1 MPNQPTDELYEK
13 ALTRLLTLIANAKPG
28 DSGEQ
33 LQALSV
39 AVNTLESARIVAR
52 SSAQMSDFATELVV
66 VDEDPNKLPN

>member
-1 MPNQPTDELYEK
+1 MPNPTLDELYEK
-13 ALTRLLTLIANAKPG
+13 ALRALLTRIGHEMNIDPPEG
-28 DSGEQ
+28 

-52 SSAQMSDFATELVV
+52 SSAQMTDFEHELVV